1 MGASK
6 TDTIEGRSDAQSFKG
21 TTDALALLAIQGDK
35 LTRLM
40 RSLAGV
46 LLLGQLD
53 FAGSE
58 ETSHVADASKQAAAR
73 AAEVLAVNVNELE
86 RSLTHRTI
94 RMRNESV
101 VKQLPP
107 GSATGNRD

>member
-1 MGASK
+1 M
-6 TDTIEGRSDAQSFKG
+6 
-21 TTDALALLAIQGDK
+21 
-35 LTRLM
+35 
-40 RSLAGV
+40 
-46 LLLGQLD
+46 LGQLD

-107 GSATGNRD
+107 GSATGNRDALGKEIYARVFDWLVESRFV